1 MEIMNIPD
9 KKTISTLEL
18 VKQINFFRKQEGNRA
33 ELQHYDLLKIIRD
46 EFEEEIGVGKISA
59 SSYRNSQNKEQ
70 PMYQLTHSQSK
81 QVLMRESKYV
91 RKAMIYYIEELEKAI
106 NKPLSVQEMM
116 ILTLQEQQKQGE
128 RLNIIE
134 NKVENEIRIDHG
146 EQRKIQKAVGVRV
159 YQRMDILQ
167 NYENKKL
174 MFQSLYRELKN
185 RFGVASY
192 RDIKRKDLQ
201 DVLLY
206 ISSWIEPIELKT
218 VA

>member
-1 MEIMNIPD
+1 MEIMDIQN

-46 EFEEEIGVGKISA
+46 EFEEEIGLGKISV

-81 QVLMRESKYV
+81 QILMRESKYV
-91 RKAMIYYIEELEKAI
+91 RKAMICYIEELEKAI
-106 NKPLSVQEMM
+106 KKPLSMQEIM

>member
-46 EFEEEIGVGKISA
+46 EFEEEIGLGKISV

-81 QVLMRESKYV
+81 QILMRESKYV
-91 RKAMIYYIEELEKAI
+91 RKAMICYIEELEKAI
-106 NKPLSVQEMM
+106 KKHLSMQEMM

-159 YQRMDILQ
+159 YQRMDILE

-206 ISSWIEPIELKT
+206 ISSWIEPTELKT

>member
-1 MEIMNIPD
+1 MEIMDIQN

-46 EFEEEIGVGKISA
+46 EFEEEIGLGKISV

-70 PMYQLTHSQSK
+70 PMYELTHSQSK
-81 QVLMRESKYV
+81 QILMRESKYV
-91 RKAMIYYIEELEKAI
+91 RKAMIYYIETLEKAM
-106 NKPLSVQEMM
+106 NKSLSVQEMM

-159 YQRMDILQ
+159 YQRMDILE

-185 RFGVASY
+185 RFGVPSY

-206 ISSWIEPIELKT
+206 ISSWIEPIELKI

>member
-1 MEIMNIPD
+1 M
-9 KKTISTLEL
+9 
-18 VKQINFFRKQEGNRA
+18 
-33 ELQHYDLLKIIRD
+33 
-46 EFEEEIGVGKISA
+46 
-59 SSYRNSQNKEQ
+59 
-70 PMYQLTHSQSK
+70 
-81 QVLMRESKYV
+81 
-91 RKAMIYYIEELEKAI
+91 
-106 NKPLSVQEMM
+106 
-116 ILTLQEQQKQGE
+116 
-128 RLNIIE
+128 
-134 NKVENEIRIDHG
+134 ENEIRIDHG
-146 EQRKIQKAVGVRV
+146 EQRKIQKAVGVRI
-159 YQRMDILQ
+159 YQRMDILE

>member
-1 MEIMNIPD
+1 MEIMDIQN

-46 EFEEEIGVGKISA
+46 EFEEEIGLGKISV

-70 PMYQLTHSQSK
+70 PMYELTHSQSK
-81 QVLMRESKYV
+81 QILMRESKYV
-91 RKAMIYYIEELEKAI
+91 RKAMIYYIETLEKAM
-106 NKPLSVQEMM
+106 NKSLSVQEMM

-146 EQRKIQKAVGVRV
+146 EQRKIQKAVGVRI
-159 YQRMDILQ
+159 YQRMDILE
-167 NYENKKL
+167 NYGNKKL

>member
-1 MEIMNIPD
+1 MEIMDIQN

-46 EFEEEIGVGKISA
+46 EFEEEIGLGKISV

-91 RKAMIYYIEELEKAI
+91 RKAMICYIEELEKAI
-106 NKPLSVQEMM
+106 NKPLSMQEIM

-167 NYENKKL
+167 NYENKKM

>member
-1 MEIMNIPD
+1 MEIMDIQN
-9 KKTISTLEL
+9 KKNISTLEL
-18 VKQINFFRKQEGNRA
+18 VKQINFFRKQEVNRA

-46 EFEEEIGVGKISA
+46 EFEEEIGLGKISV

-70 PMYQLTHSQSK
+70 PMYELTHSQSK
-81 QVLMRESKYV
+81 QILMRESKYV
-91 RKAMIYYIEELEKAI
+91 RKAMIYYIETLEKAM
-106 NKPLSVQEMM
+106 NKSLSVQEMM

-146 EQRKIQKAVGVRV
+146 EQRKIQKAVGVRI
-159 YQRMDILQ
+159 YQRMDILE
-167 NYENKKL
+167 NYGNKKL

>member
-1 MEIMNIPD
+1 MEIMNVPD

-46 EFEEEIGVGKISA
+46 EFEEEIGLGKISV

-106 NKPLSVQEMM
+106 NKPLSMQEIM